1 MDDARSSSSS
11 SAASE
16 SPGSLS
22 KHCSPQAEQ
31 FVRASADMLSAM
43 SDAELSAYIV
53 ACGKAML
60 AAGERWQTGGLIADK
75 GERDGLLLAER
86 AALQER
92 GKRAQL
98 VGAMERERGLT

>member
-1 MDDARSSSSS
+1 MDEARTPLSPATADA
-11 SAASE
+11 
-16 SPGSLS
+16 SPGSL
-22 KHCSPQAEQ
+22 PNDRGLQPEQ
-31 FVRASADMLSAM
+31 FVRASADRLSAM
-43 SDAELSAYIV
+43 SDAQLCEYID

-75 GERDGLLLAER
+75 GERDGLWLAER

-92 GKRAQL
+92 GKRAHL